1 MRDVKPVETLDVRLR
16 RLVRL
21 AVRVR
26 ERAHAPYSKYRVGCA
41 LEDLDGRAH
50 TGCNVE
56 VANYSGTICAE
67 RGALSKMISR
77 GGRAARAVVVATSSD
92 VPAFPC
98 GECLQMIQE
107 LGKEATVYAVDHRG
121 KTYRKATMRE
131 LLPFAF
137 SGEML
142 TP

>member
-1 MRDVKPVETLDVRLR
+1 MHDLRPVEQLDLAHRK
-16 RLVRL
+16 LVRL
-21 AVRVR
+21 ALRAR
-26 ERAHAPYSKYRVGCA
+26 ERAHAPYSHYRVGCA
-41 LEDLDGRAH
+41 LKDSDGRVH

-56 VANYSGTICAE
+56 VANYAGTICAE
-67 RGALSKMISR
+67 RGALSKMVSR
-77 GGRAARAVVVATSSD
+77 GGKSCREVVVVTSSD

-107 LGKEATVYAVDHRG
+107 LGPGATVYAVDHHG
-121 KTYRKATMRE
+121 KSYRAATMRE

-137 SGEML
+137 SKEML